1 MKKHIAFLFLLFNS
15 LISYS
20 IGNSLV
26 GPTTVDPGTY
36 YTYRV
41 NLEGWDINTKVNWK
55 ITNGH
60 FNNVNGPVKLT
71 QAIGGL
77 DPTVVWDDTTNKGV
91 ITIDINGPFLL
102 RIEVNINSVKN
113 MHITD
118 FRYNGNKAANDVIN
132 LPPEQTGT
140 LVCTVPDMEY
150 PITKRKINEFK
161 WSTPKSWGGKT
172 FYSSGTIRVNYN
184 ANTGNNE
191 TITVTPLGFG
201 DALGNTKTITIKRT
215 SAPPVFDGNIK
226 NVTITSNKTYKYS
239 NLYAENV
246 TIKSGANV
254 VMNGYNSVRIVPG
267 FTAELGSTVRIYNGT
282 ATIWVPVPKDGL
294 SEREE
299 VKNRLI
305 EDKKAIKMEQNNP
318 NPAKESTIVNCFI
331 SSETTNAYIQI
342 FNTMGGVVQKI
353 PVTTMGQSEIYI
365 DTNKLPNGIYIYSLF
380 ADGRLVDTKRMIVA
394 N

>member
-1 MKKHIAFLFLLFNS
+1 MIKKYILFIFLLLSSFWAFSENS
-15 LISYS
+15 LT
-20 IGNSLV
+20 
-26 GPTTVDPGTY
+26 GPKTVDPGTY
-36 YTYRV
+36 YTYRAR
-41 NLEGWDINTKVNWK
+41 LEGWDINTKVNWK

-71 QAIGGL
+71 QEIGKL
-77 DPTVVWDDTTNKGV
+77 DATVVWDDTTNKGV
-91 ITIDINGPFLL
+91 ITIDINGPLLL
-102 RIEVNINSVKN
+102 RIEVDINSVKN

-118 FRYNGNKAANDVIN
+118 FRYNGNKATNDVIN
-132 LPPEQTGT
+132 LPLGQTGT

-226 NVTITSNKTYKYS
+226 NVTITSNKKYKHS

-254 VMNGYNSVRIVPG
+254 DMNGYNSVRIVPG
-267 FTAELGSTVRIYNGT
+267 FTAELGSTVRIYNGK
-282 ATIWVPVPKDGL
+282 AAIWVPISKAGL

-305 EDKKAIKMEQNNP
+305 EDKNVIKMEQNNP
-318 NPAKESTIVNCFI
+318 NPAKGSTIVNCFI

-342 FNTMGGVVQKI
+342 FNTMGGMILKI
-353 PVTTMGQSEIYI
+353 PINATGQNEIYI